1 MNEEGIQAISCLLGG
16 IIMGTL
22 IENLTN
28 SLIET
33 RQRYATLKENGIESM
48 STIYPSVPSNGALYY
63 QLLANLP
70 KEIERLEQRIMEI
83 ERNS

>member
-1 MNEEGIQAISCLLGG
+1 MA
-16 IIMGTL
+16 TL

-33 RQRYATLKENGIESM
+33 RQRYAMLKENGIESM
-48 STIYPSVPSNGALYY
+48 SNIYPSTPPNGELYY
-63 QLLANLP
+63 QLLTNLP

-83 ERNS
+83 KKILNVFQ